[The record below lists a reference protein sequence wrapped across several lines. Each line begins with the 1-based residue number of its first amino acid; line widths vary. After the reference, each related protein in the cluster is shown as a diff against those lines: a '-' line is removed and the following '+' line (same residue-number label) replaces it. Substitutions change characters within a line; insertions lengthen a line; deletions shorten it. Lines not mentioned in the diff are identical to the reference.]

1 MLSPLAELDN
11 SSLEVAR
18 LGWRSIPLWQ
28 AHAAALGRPELV
40 QVHGSW
46 LVAHRS
52 DAGAAQRVL
61 ARLSAAAPEMPQAQ
75 PKSAQ
80 ELTTLEPAVHGLAHA
95 WWLPGEGQV
104 DTVEILRALQ
114 AQASAVQWHWGQRV
128 QAVQPGELVLAGQG
142 ASLKT
147 EGFDWAID
155 VRGVGA
161 KPQLPVR
168 GVRGEVV
175 WLHAPQHGL
184 TRPVRL
190 LHPRHRVYLVPRS
203 ADLLMVGASEIES
216 EDRSPVSLRS
226 VVELLS
232 AAHSVMPAL
241 AEARVL
247 RLDTNLRPALP
258 DNEPLTEVLPGL
270 LRINGLFR
278 HGWLLAPAVVQ
289 DALELVLD

>member
-75 PKSAQ
+75 PKSSQ

-128 QAVQPGELVLAGQG
+128 QAVQPGELVLEGQG

-203 ADLLMVGASEIES
+203 ADLLVVGASEIES